1 MKDLLTS
8 PSILLVEDDPNDVAL
23 ALEALRGQ
31 PFFTHVVRDGAE
43 ALEFL
48 FCTGSYANSRPD
60 HHPALVM
67 LDLRLPKR
75 DGLDVIKILRSYHRT
90 SRIPLIVFSGDP
102 NRATVDLAYAL
113 GATGYVQKP
122 LDPQRFQ
129 EAVIEVAR
137 YWAVWNIAATPTGA
151 APKDLL
157 GAGAPPPRL
166 EHHRPA

>member
-1 MKDLLTS
+1 MSS
-8 PSILLVEDDPNDVAL
+8 PSILLVEDDPSDVAL

-60 HHPALVM
+60 QHPALVL
-67 LDLRLPKR
+67 LDLKLPKR
-75 DGLDVIKILRSYHRT
+75 GGLDVIKILRSYHRT

-102 NRATVDLAYAL
+102 NRSTVEQAYAL

-129 EAVIEVAR
+129 QAVIEVAR
-137 YWAVWNIAATPTGA
+137 YWAVWNIAATPIGTPPGR
-151 APKDLL
+151 LL
-157 GAGAPPPRL
+157 GPDAPAPRI
-166 EHHRPA
+166 EQHRHA

>member
-1 MKDLLTS
+1 LSS

-48 FCTGSYANSRPD
+48 FCTGSRPEQ
-60 HHPALVM
+60 HPALVL

-90 SRIPLIVFSGDP
+90 SRIPIIVFSGDP
-102 NRATVDLAYAL
+102 NRSTVEQAYEL

-129 EAVIEVAR
+129 EAVTEVAR
-137 YWAVWNIAATPTGA
+137 YWAIWNIAATPVGSA
-151 APKDLL
+151 MAELL
-157 GAGAPPPRL
+157 GSDAPAPHL
-166 EHHRPA
+166 EQHRPA